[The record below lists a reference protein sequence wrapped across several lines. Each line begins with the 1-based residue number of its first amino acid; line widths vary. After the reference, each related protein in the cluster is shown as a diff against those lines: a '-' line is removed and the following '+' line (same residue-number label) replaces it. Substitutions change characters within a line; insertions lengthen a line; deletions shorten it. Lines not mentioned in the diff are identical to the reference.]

1 MRNLLTVSELVALG
15 DDRHMEQD
23 VWELQVHIIL
33 RVCFKLNCTGQGQIP
48 GTVPELERSDGL

>member
-1 MRNLLTVSELVALG
+1 MRNFLTVSELVALS

-23 VWELQVHIIL
+23 VWELQAHIIL

-48 GTVPELERSDGL
+48 GTVPELGGSDGL